1 MCTRVTELKT
11 RGITIPTLCCIIN
24 DLCNLKSTTE
34 CNHYETYFTAPG
46 LTEIKVISLHDRKQ
60 QTRCLSE
67 FKTLLKCSSRAL
79 VGRRYGARADNKQTV
94 DKLVDEDNHHGSGNG
109 QGNLTFYVG

>member
-11 RGITIPTLCCIIN
+11 RGITIPTLCFIIN

-67 FKTLLKCSSRAL
+67 FKTLMSLYTKMFITRARWQTIWSSR
-79 VGRRYGARADNKQTV
+79 RQ
-94 DKLVDEDNHHGSGNG
+94 
-109 QGNLTFYVG
+109 

>member
-24 DLCNLKSTTE
+24 DLCNLKSPTE

-67 FKTLLKCSSRAL
+67 FKTLMSLYTKMYITRARWQTIWSSR
-79 VGRRYGARADNKQTV
+79 RQ
-94 DKLVDEDNHHGSGNG
+94 
-109 QGNLTFYVG
+109 